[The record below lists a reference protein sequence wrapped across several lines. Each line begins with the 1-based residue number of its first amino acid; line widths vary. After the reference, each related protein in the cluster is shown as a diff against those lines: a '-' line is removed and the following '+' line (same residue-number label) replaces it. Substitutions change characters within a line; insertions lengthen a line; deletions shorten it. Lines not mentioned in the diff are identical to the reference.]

1 MRINDILPEDDDKKW
16 DWLRRGGTTPNM
28 PRGWYDPTVLNNPQ
42 NIWRDEPHTKVQLD
56 PDWVAANPQK
66 AKELHKSGSREVGGK
81 YTDTE
86 IRHGDIVPDRFQA
99 KTKPGELGFGDRSA
113 SDAENR
119 FVNRAAQGFSTANP
133 DLMKRKTGSGVRGSV
148 SKSAADERERHMD
161 LRFAQRQ
168 STDSGYAGPKTH
180 PKDLPDQGP
189 RKPSTAMSRFKS
201 LFNPNWN
208 KRTGE

>member
-148 SKSAADERERHMD
+148 SRSAADERERHMD

-168 STDSGYAGPKTH
+168 STDSGFEGPKKH